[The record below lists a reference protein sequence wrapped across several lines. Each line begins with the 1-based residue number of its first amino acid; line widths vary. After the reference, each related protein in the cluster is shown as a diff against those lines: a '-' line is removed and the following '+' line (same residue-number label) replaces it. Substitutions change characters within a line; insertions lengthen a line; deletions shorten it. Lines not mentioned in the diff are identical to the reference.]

1 MRDVSAPAFW
11 EGMYAA
17 GEDGWELGGP
27 HPTLVHLLRTA
38 PPPAGRVAVPGC
50 GRGHDARLLARHGYE
65 VTAFDFVPAVLD
77 EARAL
82 ARREGVAVDFQA
94 RDLFALGPEYSGAFD
109 GVWEY
114 TCYCAIDPGRRSEYV
129 DVVARILRPGGWFLA
144 VFFPVRGG
152 EDGPPFP
159 VDLDEVRRLLGG
171 RFRIEHEGRPP
182 RPVPARAGHE
192 WLVRAVR
199 LPD

>member
-27 HPTLVHLLRTA
+27 HPTLVHLLSSA
-38 PPPAGRVAVPGC
+38 PPPGRRVAVPGC
-50 GRGHDARLLARHGYE
+50 GRGHDARRLARHGYE

-82 ARREGVAVDFQA
+82 AGREGVAVDFQA
-94 RDLFALGPEYSGAFD
+94 RDLFALGPEYAEAFD

-114 TCYCAIDPGRRSEYV
+114 TCFCAIDPRRRPEYV
-129 DVVARILRPGGWFLA
+129 EVVASLLKPVGWFLA
-144 VFFPVRGG
+144 VFFPVRDGAG
-152 EDGPPFP
+152 GPPFP
-159 VDLDEVRRLLGG
+159 VNLSEVRRLLER
-171 RFRIEHEGRPP
+171 RFRVEHEGRPP
-182 RPVPARAGHE
+182 RPVPARASAE

-199 LPD
+199 LPA